1 MENATIDHVK
11 VLIDSKNY
19 SQAYAAALP
28 LAEAGNPLAQYE
40 VGKLL
45 FDGSGIDKDL
55 KMSLYWYTKAAEQ
68 DHINSQYNL
77 AQMFLDALGTK
88 QSFDKAYYWLR
99 RAHDLGD
106 EECGEQM
113 QELSGKVLEENETLS
128 IIVDGFNFED
138 MAGALLQAADE
149 MSSDQEEHMLIS
161 LHKNWGEFLNEAAQV
176 ARKEGAHHVSL
187 SMLADVIPPSLA
199 YTLLADVYNY
209 RRLHIF

>member
-113 QELSGKVLEENETLS
+113 QELSGKVLEENET
-128 IIVDGFNFED
+128 
-138 MAGALLQAADE
+138 
-149 MSSDQEEHMLIS
+149 
-161 LHKNWGEFLNEAAQV
+161 
-176 ARKEGAHHVSL
+176 
-187 SMLADVIPPSLA
+187 
-199 YTLLADVYNY
+199 
-209 RRLHIF
+209 